1 MSSIKETEI
10 SFLEEIENLE
20 VHQNVMFN
28 TDLIVTLDLIFTSNK
43 IHVTDVHTLD
53 SNDNLGKL
61 SSNCPVELSF
71 NVELSYLMRPLQN
84 PYLVIAPVITVY

>member
-1 MSSIKETEI
+1 MSSIKETER

-53 SNDNLGKL
+53 SNDNLGKTFKQL
-61 SSNCPVELSF
+61 SGRNLFQRRVI
-71 NVELSYLMRPLQN
+71 LSY
-84 PYLVIAPVITVY
+84 AS